1 MKKEKVIE
9 EFKNYQLQEFIEKNG
24 IIDEKNI
31 VANDDL
37 EGEE

>member
-9 EFKNYQLQEFIEKNG
+9 EFKNYKVKEFIEENG
-24 IIDEKNI
+24 IVDEKEV